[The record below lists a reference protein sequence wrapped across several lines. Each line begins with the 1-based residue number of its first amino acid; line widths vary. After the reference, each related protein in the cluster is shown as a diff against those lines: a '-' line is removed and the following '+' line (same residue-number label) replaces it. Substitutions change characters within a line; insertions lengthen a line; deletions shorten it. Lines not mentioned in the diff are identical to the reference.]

1 MGLVFSN
8 MREAI
13 PLQQVRRT
21 YVRLNGQTLSYF
33 SGCDY
38 FRLASHPRVVRAV
51 KEGLASAGDLRQT

>member
-1 MGLVFSN
+1 

-33 SGCDY
+33 LGCDY

-51 KEGLASAGDLRQT
+51 KEGLASTGDLRQT